1 MTDRLDRIERIL
13 ETTASRL
20 DQVAEQQKIN
30 TTAIAQLEAS
40 VNGVAEQLKIN
51 TAAIAQVNVQLEASV
66 SDLVRLFLESI
77 EEAEA
82 DREAI
87 REMQLEVRGL
97 QSENRRILEYLST
110 RNGGSSLT

>member
-13 ETTASRL
+13 ETMASGL
-20 DQVAEQQKIN
+20 NQVAEQQKIN
-30 TTAIAQLEAS
+30 TTAIAK
-40 VNGVAEQLKIN
+40 VNA
-51 TAAIAQVNVQLEASV
+51 QLEASV

-82 DREAI
+82 DRAAI
-87 REMQLEVRGL
+87 REMQVEAEADRVAIREMQSEVRGL
-97 QSENRRILEYLST
+97 QSENRRILEYLSS

>member
-30 TTAIAQLEAS
+30 TT
-40 VNGVAEQLKIN
+40 
-51 TAAIAQVNVQLEASV
+51 AIAQVNVQLEASV

-97 QSENRRILEYLST
+97 QSENRRILEYLSS